1 MVFLCFPPRRLN
13 EVKPVALPNFVFFRG
28 RVVPY
33 SEVKFGVLTHALNY
47 GTAVFGGL
55 RAYWNDDEKQ
65 LFVFRPQDHF
75 RRFLQ
80 SAKLLLME
88 LPYSGEELQKGLAEL
103 IRTEGHEEDLYIRP
117 LAFYTDEI
125 IGVRLHDLNPEV
137 SIVVMPFG
145 TYNKNEENMHVT
157 ISSWRRVD
165 DNTIPARGKI
175 AGAYVNSA
183 FVKTDAVRAGFDEAV
198 VLNADGHISE
208 GSAANIFLLRN
219 GILATPPIT
228 DNVLEGITRRTV
240 IQLLREELKMEVQ
253 ERQIDRTEMYLCDEA
268 FYCGTG
274 AQISA
279 ITQVDHRDIGTGKI
293 GDVTGRLRKLYFD
306 VVRGKVPKYRDW
318 CYPIY
323 ATNRKTAAK
332 DRTHVTVE

>member
-1 MVFLCFPPRRLN
+1 VP
-13 EVKPVALPNFVFFRG
+13 LPNFVLYKG

-33 SEVKFGVLTHALNY
+33 SEVKFGVLMHAMNY

-55 RAYWNDDEKQ
+55 RAYWNEDEKQ

-88 LPYSGEELQKGLAEL
+88 LNLTGDDLLKGLVEL
-103 IRTEGHEEDLYIRP
+103 IRTEGYEKDLYIRP

-125 IGVRLHDLNPEV
+125 IGVRVHDLTPET

-145 TYNKNEENMHVT
+145 SYNKNEDNMHVT
-157 ISSWRRVD
+157 VSSWRRID
-165 DNTIPARGKI
+165 DNSIPARGKI

-183 FVKTDAVRAGFDEAV
+183 FIKTDAVRAGFDEAI

-208 GSAANIFLLRN
+208 GSAANFFMLRN
-219 GILATPPIT
+219 GVLATPPIT

-240 IQLLREELKMEVQ
+240 IQLIRDELRMQVD
-253 ERQIDRTEMYLCDEA
+253 ERPIDRTELYLADEM
-268 FYCGTG
+268 FFCGTG

-279 ITQVDHRDIGTGKI
+279 ITRVDHRAVGTGKM
-293 GDVTGRLRKLYFD
+293 GDLTSRLRNLYFD
-306 VVRGKVPKYRDW
+306 IVRGRVAKYRDW
-318 CYPIY
+318 CYPVY
-323 ATNRKTAAK
+323 DVKKRVTSEE
-332 DRTHVTVE
+332 RTHVTVE

>member
-1 MVFLCFPPRRLN
+1 
-13 EVKPVALPNFVFFRG
+13 VALPNFVCYNG

-33 SEVKFGVLTHALNY
+33 SEVKFGVLTHAMNY

-55 RAYWNDDEKQ
+55 RAYWNEDEKQ
-65 LFVFRPQDHF
+65 LFLFRPRDHF

-80 SAKLLLME
+80 SASLLCMNLRT
-88 LPYSGEELQKGLAEL
+88 SGDDLLKGLIEL

-117 LAFYTDEI
+117 LAFYSDEI
-125 IGVRLHDLNPEV
+125 IGVRLHDLTAEV

-145 TYNKNEENMHVT
+145 AYNKNEENMHVT

-165 DNTIPARGKI
+165 DNSIPARGKI

-183 FVKTDAVRAGFDEAV
+183 FIKTDAVRAGFDEAI

-208 GSAANIFLLRN
+208 GSAANFFMLRN
-219 GILATPPIT
+219 GVFATPPIT
-228 DNVLEGITRRTV
+228 ANVLEGITRRSV
-240 IQLLREELKMEVQ
+240 IQMIRDEMKMEVQ
-253 ERQIDRTEMYLCDEA
+253 EREIDRTELYLADEA

-279 ITQVDHRDIGTGKI
+279 ITAVDHRSIGTGKL
-293 GDVTGRLRKLYFD
+293 GDATARLRKLYFD
-306 VVRGKVPKYRDW
+306 VVRGKVAKYREW
-318 CYPIY
+318 CHPVYEINQKR
-323 ATNRKTAAK
+323 TSKE
-332 DRTHVTVE
+332 RTHVTVE

>member
-1 MVFLCFPPRRLN
+1 VLY
-13 EVKPVALPNFVFFRG
+13 KG

-33 SEVKFGVLTHALNY
+33 SEVKFGVLMHAMNY

-55 RAYWNDDEKQ
+55 RAYWNEDEKQ

-80 SAKLLLME
+80 SSKLLLME
-88 LPYSGEELQKGLAEL
+88 LNLTGDDLLKGLVEL
-103 IRTEGHEEDLYIRP
+103 IRTEGYEKDLYIRP

-125 IGVRLHDLNPEV
+125 IGVRVHDLTAET

-145 TYNKNEENMHVT
+145 SYNKNEDNMHVT
-157 ISSWRRVD
+157 VSSWRRID
-165 DNTIPARGKI
+165 DNSIPARGKI

-183 FVKTDAVRAGFDEAV
+183 FIKTDAVRAGFDEAI

-208 GSAANIFLLRN
+208 GSAANFVMLRN
-219 GILATPPIT
+219 GVFATPPIT

-240 IQLLREELKMEVQ
+240 IQLIRDELRMQVD
-253 ERQIDRTEMYLCDEA
+253 ERPIDRTELYLADEM
-268 FYCGTG
+268 FFCGTG

-279 ITQVDHRDIGTGKI
+279 ITRVDHRVVGTGKM
-293 GDVTGRLRKLYFD
+293 GDLTSRLRNLYFD
-306 VVRGKVPKYRDW
+306 IVRGRVAKYRDW
-318 CYPIY
+318 CYPVY
-323 ATNRKTAAK
+323 DVKKRVASEE
-332 DRTHVTVE
+332 RTHVTVE

>member
-1 MVFLCFPPRRLN
+1 VT
-13 EVKPVALPNFVFFRG
+13 LPNFVFYKG

-33 SEVKFGVLTHALNY
+33 SEVKFGVLTHAMNY

-65 LFVFRPQDHF
+65 LFVFRPHDHF

-80 SAKLLLME
+80 SAKLLCMDLH
-88 LPYSGEELQKGLAEL
+88 LSGDDLVTGLRDL
-103 IRTEGHEEDLYIRP
+103 IRTEGHREDLYIRP
-117 LAFYTDEI
+117 LAFYSDQI
-125 IGVRLHDLNPEV
+125 IGVRVHDLTAEY

-145 TYNKNEENMHVT
+145 SYNKNEDNMHVT
-157 ISSWRRVD
+157 VSSWRRID

-183 FVKTDAVRAGFDEAV
+183 FIKTDAVRAGFDEAI

-208 GSAANIFLLRN
+208 GSAANFFMLRN
-219 GILATPPIT
+219 GVVATPPIT

-240 IQLLREELKMEVQ
+240 IQMLRDELRMEVQ
-253 ERQIDRTEMYLCDEA
+253 ERQIDRTEVYLADEM
-268 FYCGTG
+268 FFCGTG

-279 ITQVDHRDIGTGKI
+279 ITKVDHRAVGTGKI
-293 GDVTGRLRKLYFD
+293 GDVTTRLRDLYFN
-306 VVRGKVPKYRDW
+306 VVRGRIAKYRDW
-318 CYPIY
+318 CYPVY
-323 ATNRKTAAK
+323 ELKKNVATKEHS
-332 DRTHVTVE
+332 HVTVE

>member
-1 MVFLCFPPRRLN
+1 VS
-13 EVKPVALPNFVFFRG
+13 LPNFVFYKG

-33 SEVKFGVLTHALNY
+33 SDVKFGVLTHALNY

-65 LFVFRPQDHF
+65 LFVFRPHDHF

-80 SAKLLLME
+80 SAKLLCMDLH
-88 LPYSGEELQKGLAEL
+88 LTGDDLLNGLVEL
-103 IRTEGHEEDLYIRP
+103 IRTEGHQEDLYIRP
-117 LAFYTDEI
+117 LAFYSDQI
-125 IGVRLHDLNPEV
+125 IGVRVHDLTAEA
-137 SIVVMPFG
+137 SIVVIPFG
-145 TYNKNEENMHVT
+145 AYNKNEDNMHVT
-157 ISSWRRVD
+157 VSSWRRID

-183 FVKTDAVRAGFDEAV
+183 FIKTDAVRAGFDEAI

-208 GSAANIFLLRN
+208 GSAANFFMLRN
-219 GILATPPIT
+219 GVFATPPIT

-240 IQLLREELKMEVQ
+240 IQMIRDELGKDVQ
-253 ERQIDRTEMYLCDEA
+253 ERQIDRTELYLADEM
-268 FYCGTG
+268 FFCGTG

-279 ITQVDHRDIGTGKI
+279 ITRVDHRPVGSGRI
-293 GDVTGRLRKLYFD
+293 GDMTAHLRQMYFD
-306 VVRGKVPKYRDW
+306 VVRGRAPKYREW

-323 ATNRKTAAK
+323 DVKKRVTPKEHS
-332 DRTHVTVE
+332 HVTVE

>member
-1 MVFLCFPPRRLN
+1 MS
-13 EVKPVALPNFVFFRG
+13 LPNFVFYKG

-33 SEVKFGVLTHALNY
+33 SDVKFGVLTHAMNY

-80 SAKLLLME
+80 SAKLLCME
-88 LPYSGEELQKGLAEL
+88 LPYMSDDLVKGLTDL
-103 IRTEGHEEDLYIRP
+103 IRTEGHHEDLYIRP
-117 LAFYTDEI
+117 LAFYSDQI
-125 IGVRLHDLNPEV
+125 IGVRVHDLTAEA

-145 TYNKNEENMHVT
+145 QYNKNEENMHVT
-157 ISSWRRVD
+157 VSSWRRID

-183 FVKTDAVRAGFDEAV
+183 FIKTDAVRAGFDEAI
-198 VLNADGHISE
+198 VLNADGHVSE
-208 GSAANIFLLRN
+208 GSSANFFMLRN
-219 GILATPPIT
+219 GVLATPPIT

-240 IQLLREELKMEVQ
+240 IQLIRDELRMDVQ
-253 ERQIDRTEMYLCDEA
+253 ERQIDRTELYLADEM
-268 FYCGTG
+268 FFCGTG

-279 ITQVDHRDIGTGKI
+279 IARVDHRPVAAGKMGDITA
-293 GDVTGRLRKLYFD
+293 RLRNLYFD
-306 VVRGKVPKYRDW
+306 VVRGRVAKYRDW
-318 CYPIY
+318 CHPVYEV
-323 ATNRKTAAK
+323 K
-332 DRTHVTVE
+332 RTVSSKERSHVTVE